1 MAPHLF
7 GYKVATRPFSAPFQR
22 AKCPENV
29 ASTPLWRSLP
39 GRKPGQRQGSCSPRL
54 KPLGPEPGRSQ
65 EGRAR
70 SASPASTEAEAE
82 DAADPGKPEKRVVS
96 AREWHVSDQQI
107 QRLVERLQTEETPS
121 APCAA
126 RLRPVASPS
135 QVNRPLLCCGR
146 LKRPKEPP
154 EATPESSVDTE
165 RDQWA
170 ARAAREDYEARE
182 AERIKYYFRK
192 TESDAMASSQ
202 EMARCASA
210 PSRGRRKE
218 TQQVAAEAGRK
229 KLPKSKSEV
238 LVTLN
243 FMDTGDKYTLQ
254 VDPDLRIGPC
264 AETTGLKGIIEEITG
279 VPAPNQILFC
289 KRCKMGN
296 DRHTLRSY
304 HAHDNAEVLVRF
316 KPERSKFPQA
326 CTVKWRQQQQLRSQ
340 RRERAREYCVSQQA
354 QQAQHRIQPCWQRC
368 VVPQNGTFFQYAK
381 RGIEGKLAQRFD
393 LHWNGQAAD
402 IRTNLFHDPFSSFG
416 DYHTFRPDEHSRE
429 WERIR
434 SGPAY
439 TTKLEFES

>member
-7 GYKVATRPFSAPFQR
+7 GYKVATRPSSAPFQR
-22 AKCPENV
+22 AKCPEKV
-29 ASTPLWRSLP
+29 ASTPLWRTLP

-54 KPLGPEPGRSQ
+54 KPLGHAARGSQ
-65 EGRAR
+65 ESRAR
-70 SASPASTEAEAE
+70 SASPASTEAEAPE
-82 DAADPGKPEKRVVS
+82 DATDSADPEKRVVS

-107 QRLVERLQTEETPS
+107 QQLVERLQTQEETPS
-121 APCAA
+121 APCV
-126 RLRPVASPS
+126 RLRPVASPC

-146 LKRPKEPP
+146 LKRPIADLP
-154 EATPESSVDTE
+154 EATPGSSLDSAAAE
-165 RDQWA
+165 REQWA

-192 TESDAMASSQ
+192 PKESDAMASSQ

-210 PSRGRRKE
+210 PSQGRRKE
-218 TQQVAAEAGRK
+218 AQQVTPEAGRK
-229 KLPKSKSEV
+229 TLPKSKSEV

-264 AETTGLKGIIEEITG
+264 AEDSAGLKGIIEEITG

-316 KPERSKFPQA
+316 KPQRSKFPQA
-326 CTVKWRQQQQLRSQ
+326 CTVKWRQQQQLRLQ
-340 RRERAREYCVSQQA
+340 RRERAREYCVSQA

-381 RGIEGKLAQRFD
+381 RGMEGKLAQRFD
-393 LHWNGQAAD
+393 LHWNDQAAD
-402 IRTNLFHDPFSSFG
+402 IRTNLFHDPFASFG

-429 WERIR
+429 WER
-434 SGPAY
+434 SQHG
-439 TTKLEFES
+439 TV